1 MKTLSEITAKYDDII
16 KSKWRL
22 MCEVSCLPDSYT
34 AADGFIKQ
42 YSTMFDMV
50 REELGSKRENLFLF
64 WRRVNAQGPLDVSAI
79 QLCFPMPDGTI
90 QVAAQ
95 WEMEISSLEETKNA
109 VKGIK
114 LVVPEDGNK
123 PIDELLH
130 NILQLVDTDVA
141 GRVRMWKALPENERS
156 KESSI
161 VCPRCGE
168 RGGIY
173 VGEYSESGH
182 TVHATTCGRCDF
194 IGPYRNNSYDAMDS
208 FLNRYDS
215 IRKQEE
221 KRKRFHETVAI
232 ELAEIETHVA
242 KLAALASDKS
252 VAYTN
257 WDVEN
262 ILKKYEAAGQK
273 LFSMKKQEKKKG

>member
-1 MKTLSEITAKYDDII
+1 
-16 KSKWRL
+16 
-22 MCEVSCLPDSYT
+22 MCEVSCLPDSYI

-194 IGPYRNNSYDAMDS
+194 IGPYRNNSCDAMDS